1 MSYLGSLSILGNTNM
16 AKTNSSVRCFSYSV
30 SVLKDSILYLLLFVI
45 LFIDY
50 PQISLLNE

>member
-1 MSYLGSLSILGNTNM
+1 MSYLGSLSILGNTNV

-30 SVLKDSILYLLLFVI
+30 SVLKDSLYQFLFVI